1 MTLHAALTESGSGFT
16 MPRNPVDDGT
26 MPMRLSIVSTLYRSA
41 PHLDEFYTRAV
52 AAARQ
57 LTEDFE
63 IILVNDGSPDDSLA
77 VALRLYQAD
86 PRVRVVDL
94 ARNFGHHKA
103 MMTGLE
109 HARGELVFLLDSD
122 LEEQPEWLGEFNE
135 VRGQTGADVV
145 YGVQSRRK
153 GDWFERSTGAVYF
166 GIFNKLLDHPLPRNV
181 VTARL
186 MTRRYVRSLVQ
197 HRDREIC
204 MAGLWVLTGFEQV
217 AVPVNK
223 LSRGRTTYS
232 VRKRI
237 SVLVNSVTSFS
248 NRPLVYIFYL
258 GCVIMSMAALAGFYL
273 IVRAI
278 VRGSGVPGW
287 PSLIVSIW
295 FLGGLTIFC
304 LGVIGIYVAKVFM
317 ETKDRPYTIV
327 RAEYTHSAA
336 GTERVR

>member
-1 MTLHAALTESGSGFT
+1 
-16 MPRNPVDDGT
+16 MPRNPLDDGT
-26 MPMRLSIVSTLYRSA
+26 IPMRLSIVSTLYRSA
-41 PHLDEFYTRAV
+41 SHLDEFYARTV
-52 AAARQ
+52 AAARR
-57 LTEDFE
+57 LTNDFE

-77 VALRLYQAD
+77 VALRLYEAD

-109 HARGELVFLLDSD
+109 HATGDLVFLLDSD
-122 LEEQPEWLGEFNE
+122 LEEQPEWLGEFHQALD
-135 VRGQTGADVV
+135 RTGADVV
-145 YGVQSRRK
+145 YGVQGRRK

-166 GIFNKLLDHPLPRNV
+166 GIFNTLLDQPLPKNV

-186 MTRRYVRSLVQ
+186 MTDRYVRSLVQ

-204 MAGLWVLTGFEQV
+204 MAGLWVLTGFEQIPI
-217 AVPVNK
+217 PVNK

-273 IVRAI
+273 IVRAFR
-278 VRGSGVPGW
+278 RGFGVPGW

-327 RAEYTHSAA
+327 RAEYSRKAA
-336 GTERVR
+336 EMERVR

>member
-1 MTLHAALTESGSGFT
+1 
-16 MPRNPVDDGT
+16 MPRNPLDDGT
-26 MPMRLSIVSTLYRSA
+26 IPMRLSIVSTLYRSA
-41 PHLDEFYTRAV
+41 PHLDEFYTRTV
-52 AAARQ
+52 AAARR
-57 LTEDFE
+57 LTNDFE

-77 VALRLYQAD
+77 VALRLYEAD

-109 HARGELVFLLDSD
+109 HATGDLVFLLDSD
-122 LEEQPEWLGEFNE
+122 LEEQPEWLGEFHQALD
-135 VRGQTGADVV
+135 RTGADVV
-145 YGVQSRRK
+145 YGVQGRRK
-153 GDWFERSTGAVYF
+153 GDWFERFTGAVYF
-166 GIFNKLLDHPLPRNV
+166 GIFNTLLDQPLPKNV

-186 MTRRYVRSLVQ
+186 MTERYVRSLVQ

-204 MAGLWVLTGFEQV
+204 MAGLWVLTGFEQI
-217 AVPVNK
+217 AIPVNK

-258 GCVIMSMAALAGFYL
+258 GCVIMSMASLAGFYL
-273 IVRAI
+273 IVRAFR
-278 VRGSGVPGW
+278 RGFGVPGW

-327 RAEYTHSAA
+327 RAEYSRKAA
-336 GTERVR
+336 EMERVR